1 MAEQKEED
9 AAGSI
14 GEDEIWGHLQKYRR
28 QIESSSLENNTD
40 DRMENTD
47 LCKNTEVSKYSPKL
61 KCFPTNET
69 NCNLVSEGIQFLA
82 NSFPRDHNGGRNGS
96 HHATQWIR
104 PL

>member
-9 AAGSI
+9 ATGGI

-40 DRMENTD
+40 DRMENT
-47 LCKNTEVSKYSPKL
+47 EASKSSPML
-61 KCFPTNET
+61 NCFPTNET
-69 NCNLVSEGIQFLA
+69 NCSFVSKEIQFLA
-82 NSFPRDHNGGRNGS
+82 NSFPRDHNGGRNSS

-104 PL
+104 P

>member
-9 AAGSI
+9 ATGGI

-40 DRMENTD
+40 DRMENAD
-47 LCKNTEVSKYSPKL
+47 LCKNTEASKYSPKL
-61 KCFPTNET
+61 KCFPKNET
-69 NCNLVSEGIQFLA
+69 NCNLVSEDIQFLA
-82 NSFPRDHNGGRNGS
+82 NSFPRDHNGGRNSS

-104 PL
+104 P